1 MARIEWTES
10 AVVALDQLVLS
21 HSLPT
26 DTRQRVKLS
35 LRPLERFP
43 RFGPELAVFDDGSEL
58 RFLIGPWPWLV
69 LVYLYDES
77 TQRVVV
83 VAPEDGRA
91 ASSTIAQ
98 QRPPLR

>member
-1 MARIEWTES
+1 LARIEWSES
-10 AVVALDQLVLS
+10 AVSALDQLVLS
-21 HSLPT
+21 HSLPA
-26 DTRQRVKLS
+26 DTRQRVKHS

-43 RFGPELAVFDDGSEL
+43 RFGPELAVLRDGSEL

-77 TQRVVV
+77 AQRVVV
-83 VAPEDGRA
+83 VSPEDGRA
-91 ASSTIAQ
+91 ASSTIVR